1 MSTIHSIAPVYEADR
16 GRVEL
21 GQAVAL
27 NIEAVP
33 DKAHKGRVS
42 EISPLAKTD
51 YSTYPYRKSFNLRVQ
66 LEQPDPRLRAGMAV
80 AMRVEVERVP
90 NSIVIPAEAVF
101 DKGGRMVAY
110 VLTNGSYQER
120 KLEIARRS
128 SGQVLI
134 AAGLKKGERV
144 ALKDPT
150 LPNNQEQQ

>member
-1 MSTIHSIAPVYEADR
+1 
-16 GRVEL
+16 
-21 GQAVAL
+21 
-27 NIEAVP
+27 
-33 DKAHKGRVS
+33 
-42 EISPLAKTD
+42 
-51 YSTYPYRKSFNLRVQ
+51 
-66 LEQPDPRLRAGMAV
+66 
-80 AMRVEVERVP
+80 MRVEVERVP
-90 NSIVIPAEAVF
+90 KSIVIPAEAVF

-110 VLTNGSYQER
+110 VLTNGNYQER